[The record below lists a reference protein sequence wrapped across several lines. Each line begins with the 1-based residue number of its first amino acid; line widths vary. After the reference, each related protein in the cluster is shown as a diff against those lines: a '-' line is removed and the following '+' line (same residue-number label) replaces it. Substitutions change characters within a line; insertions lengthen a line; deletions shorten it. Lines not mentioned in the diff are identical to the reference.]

1 MSRPEAVPV
10 AASPP
15 ASRDPL
21 FASSGG
27 GTCPSPSES
36 SGGCIAGLTIPVTD
50 YASGSKPETKAF
62 APRSPIVFPRASVC
76 ARCSPPPS
84 PPAAMHRSR
93 HDTLRIAAAARTRRR
108 AASRQRR
115 SRRGRGRAQRP
126 AGSSRRRAPA
136 ICPRGR
142 ACATLP
148 RGTLGMTPLAR
159 CTRPATRQS
168 SPVRSSDRD
177 AIRNQG
183 LQPAVLRT
191 LRTSERVPF
200 AKARGLHRSRH
211 PAGPASARGASRA
224 RSPVDAVHRDRRGS
238 AGRVRP
244 ARDRQGAG
252 GSQGVTLP
260 LPPFAAPIPVAP

>member
-1 MSRPEAVPV
+1 MLPG
-10 AASPP
+10 ASPK
-15 ASRDPL
+15 R
-21 FASSGG
+21 
-27 GTCPSPSES
+27 
-36 SGGCIAGLTIPVTD
+36 
-50 YASGSKPETKAF
+50 
-62 APRSPIVFPRASVC
+62 R
-76 ARCSPPPS
+76 
-84 PPAAMHRSR
+84 RSR
-93 HDTLRIAAAARTRRR
+93 RARRSSSRAHRFARAAARRLRLQPPCTDHATTRCALPRQRAHAGARR
-108 AASRQRR
+108 AASGDRGGGAAAR
-115 SRRGRGRAQRP
+115 SGQP

-159 CTRPATRQS
+159 CARPATRQS

-252 GSQGVTLP
+252 GSQGVTRP